1 MLISVILIQVFF
13 IIFFIFIFVGEKILG
28 HIFNSVTIG
37 YIFSVMAT
45 MILIYNNKFEA
56 FLEGAAEC
64 ICPEDLSKKK
74 YNKILN
80 KAKSINYRKLVYL
93 TYLIIY
99 IFSNIY
105 DYNHYNFFQKWKP
118 YKYVNSKN
126 ITEIIITVT
135 MIDAYV
141 VNFYT
146 NNNNANIFKK
156 LKKIILNNC
165 EKSEKFK

>member
-1 MLISVILIQVFF
+1 MLISIMLIQVFF
-13 IIFFIFIFVGEKILG
+13 IIFFILIFVGEKILG
-28 HIFNSVTIG
+28 HIFNSETIG

-45 MILIYNNKFEA
+45 MILIYNNKFET
-56 FLEGAAEC
+56 FLEGAVEC
-64 ICPEDLSKKK
+64 ICPEELSKKNN
-74 YNKILN
+74 NKILN
-80 KAKSINYRKLVYL
+80 KIKSINYRKLVYL

-105 DYNHYNFFQKWKP
+105 NHNQYNFFQEWKP

-135 MIDAYV
+135 MMDAYI

-146 NNNNANIFKK
+146 NNNQTNIFKN
-156 LKKIILNNC
+156 LKNKIIG
-165 EKSEKFK
+165 KKGRKFK